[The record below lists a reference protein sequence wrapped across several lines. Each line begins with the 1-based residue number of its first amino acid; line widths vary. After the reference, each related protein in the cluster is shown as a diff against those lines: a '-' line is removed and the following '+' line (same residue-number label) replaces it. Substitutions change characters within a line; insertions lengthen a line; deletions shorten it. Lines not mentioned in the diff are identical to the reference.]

1 MVVRE
6 QHSLWITRVVVVN
19 KFTYEAVRWL
29 LWEQYSWIWWL
40 SIYLNKMVV
49 VVANTLTWMVV
60 REQNV

>member
-29 LWEQYSWIWWL
+29 LGS
-40 SIYLNKMVV
+40 SIAGYCG
-49 VVANTLTWMVV
+49 
-60 REQNV
+60 